1 MTPATHPTLDTSRT
15 HRISDRTVRSLEPPD
30 VGNIIYYDTDIKGF
44 GVRVTAAGQRSFILN
59 YRIFRRQRRLTIG
72 QHPDWPVA
80 AARKRAAELKRMVD
94 VGTDPLEVRE
104 EANKAPTMRDL
115 FQRYE
120 QDHLSRLAEK
130 TQRDVRRYFKDLI
143 LPKIGAKKV
152 SQVTFE
158 DCDTI
163 HRQASKNAP
172 TTANR
177 AIAALRR
184 SLNLAIT
191 WGWIERNPTKGLEL
205 NQERKVE
212 RFLSV
217 DEIGRLLRALDAHP
231 RRDSVD
237 AIKVML
243 FTGCRRGEALGATW
257 QQFDREF
264 RIWTKPAST
273 TKQRRLHR
281 VPVSAP
287 VTALLT
293 ARRRHVKGDYV
304 FPSPKGD
311 TLKEVRRTWSRVLE
325 EAEIEG
331 VRLHDLRHTYAS
343 LAVSQGH
350 SLPIIGAML
359 GHSQT
364 QTTARYAHLFDDPLI
379 ETTESVASIIS
390 GSREKRP

>member
-1 MTPATHPTLDTSRT
+1 MTPDAQPALDTSRT
-15 HRISDRTVRSLEPPD
+15 HRISERTVKSLDAPEA
-30 VGNIIYYDTDIKGF
+30 GNRIYYDTEIKGF
-44 GVRVTAAGQRSFILN
+44 GVRVTAAGQRSFVLN
-59 YRIFRRQRRLTIG
+59 YRIFGRQRRLTIG
-72 QHPDWPVA
+72 QHPDWPA
-80 AARKRAAELKRMVD
+80 TAARKRAAELKRMVD
-94 VGTDPLEVRE
+94 VGTDPLELRE
-104 EANKAPTMRDL
+104 NANTAPTMRDV
-115 FQRYE
+115 FDRYE
-120 QDHLSRLAEK
+120 QDYLPRLAEK
-130 TQRDVRRYFKDLI
+130 TQRDVRRYFRDLI
-143 LPKIGAKKV
+143 LPKIGSKKV

-158 DCDTI
+158 DCDAI
-163 HRQASKNAP
+163 HRHASKTAP

-191 WGWIERNPTKGLEL
+191 WGWIDRNPTKGLEL

-212 RFLSV
+212 RFLSIE
-217 DEIGRLLRALDAHP
+217 EIGRLLRALDDHP
-231 RRDSVD
+231 RKDSAE

-243 FTGCRRGEALGATW
+243 FTGCRRGEALSAKW
-257 QQFDREF
+257 DQFDSEF

-287 VTALLT
+287 VTALLKS
-293 ARRRHVKGDYV
+293 RRKRVKGDYV
-304 FPSPKGD
+304 FPSHKGD
-311 TLKEVRRTWSRVLE
+311 TLKEVRRTWSGVLE
-325 EAEIEG
+325 EAKIEG
-331 VRLHDLRHTYAS
+331 VRLHDLRHTFAS

-379 ETTESVASIIS
+379 ATTESVASIIS
-390 GSREKRP
+390 GSRLKRP